1 MEFNKVATFLSGTF
15 SWISSSAQLASGAT
29 HLSSRIGQLLSRSSG
44 HGLTVPEQRVL
55 LVIERQ
61 IDSLVHP
68 LQYCVFWARHRS
80 SAIHSTVH
88 HVQEILLSVCT
99 FIQPFLDGSLF
110 QHPTSEDHALSRVF
124 TSPRVAPTRHAATG
138 PLSSVGSSVPCVPGG
153 RGHVYEDLLYCSS
166 ELGVACALL
175 NTALNFIH
183 FVERPCPSCLEREAG
198 GYPLVSCQ
206 RERILPVSA
215 GQEDAQRRVFS
226 NSAVLNNMRTAEID
240 RSQADS
246 QVRDTE
252 EGSPFPRS
260 GGDGGGKAAEAH
272 ARTNPGE
279 KLPSPRQLYVD
290 GKHADGLFLHDAGSA
305 CERVRDTPCL
315 GRHPEHTE
323 PAGSATFSM
332 VDRRASPSLWPP
344 LLGYVAGVPHPLRHT
359 CFSPAALLRASRK
372 LQEAQCATPRG
383 GDLCMSVG
391 RLYFRVI
398 TQTLLPSSLLHPSSW
413 PVGPSFSTAPP
424 SAFCPGVPGQ
434 DAGASSR
441 TYRAPCIEGKSH
453 YLDGQ
458 EGDPTDLERFYLNPM
473 SLHSGRV
480 ESSLHPSYSPP
491 THPGDYPGML
501 LGNGSWTSREDTLK
515 RSCHFGSPANEAS
528 PYAYPGN
535 TGRLEAE
542 GVRGSGAGS
551 GGHCA
556 PRQWVTGSI
565 SDWSLLHPVAL
576 LRIVK
581 NTNEGS
587 TFRTGTA
594 GPWTGAGNGARQS
607 HTTERTTSLCVESL
621 HLHEKSSGATP
632 ASSGR
637 GTGQWGETSFL
648 PAGPP
653 SGAFSH
659 FGGKG
664 PGGAGLGG
672 VTEGGG
678 ASALGGRLPCA
689 NVSEP
694 GARGAGELSAEAAFE
709 RGPGPW
715 SFLSGLE
722 RAGPI
727 AEAVPTRRL
736 DGDNPVGEGSLYGF
750 SVSMGMYQADE
761 DSGHDSDIVYVPDP
775 EQIDEALLGL
785 PALKIGE
792 TATPHTMAYPS
803 RHVDSLQ
810 NRQENYNIHG
820 TGGRDRIHVASHGDN
835 DCEHHPIR
843 AFMQNKPQCT
853 ETQPG
858 RTETGSGWSD
868 GSQGPPSSSLTG
880 AYQERLGDSDT
891 AAGHRRGGNA
901 GVSVPVG
908 QEVQGNDKWEPVTQR
923 PRVQERR
930 LKGGSAWELEETAF
944 PSWLGNAGQV
954 PSAPPGC
961 QTSYHVQPSRSPRTA
976 EAACMP
982 LVSSGSTFAL
992 PPIGDRRRASAVS
1005 SSASEAGFDRVT
1017 ITAGKLHDET
1027 ETQFPSLY
1035 SRPEEPSMRSAQ
1047 ANFREHARS
1056 CVSRSSVITGLTG
1069 QESEISSNPYSLLP
1083 SHPLPE
1089 SSSSACW
1096 PTDCWY
1102 GASNGKRDGPSP
1114 VLNCD
1119 SEKHQSLEMREYG
1132 CCRGISGDNRCR
1144 TLSIPPSFPPLML
1157 SRKMPVFLPPAL
1169 AAAISC
1175 RRLSFPTTVCLGARL
1190 TSQSRLGLPI
1200 PSALPPLPADH
1211 SATNARGG
1219 GSNTLGTRK
1228 CWSQGRQP
1236 SHAVRPFVPPP
1247 DMACLVW
1254 SWKFPAAHAVPLR
1267 ATGLLSQL
1275 ERRLAYLRHH
1285 QTVHSCQC
1293 CRGKHESAMCE
1304 EHLRSSAHMQE
1315 EQETGG
1321 CRFAQSP
1328 SRGGVPLE
1336 RGREAAS
1343 EVGIKRSGHTTGR
1356 HGDEEAKSF
1365 PTVQKGEEQ
1374 RPTGRLATPIDGQ
1387 QKAFVCGLDETQQDA
1402 GERSRID
1409 DEKTI
1414 RGEQE
1419 KARSRKKKA
1428 NLSQGLPLKDE
1439 CWGNTPDSS
1448 SSESRLVTSSL
1459 EVRGRLPDTLVS
1471 SRGHSSGSY
1480 SGKKEGTETNCCSPT
1495 TNSRTSWTSL
1505 LHSDVSGRSGEQ
1517 STGSDLEGLLPL
1529 KAVESATLHVS
1540 KFSPVSAS
1548 GSDTPLGPKKKR
1560 GKRRKDRQEMG
1571 PMFDRMSPP
1580 QGGSDNESIPI
1591 QSFMNNMDTKIESAG
1606 NVTLKRSSDVQE
1618 ERTPPSENVDEPNDH
1633 SGSQETPH
1641 AARCVEGTD
1650 AWTTQ
1655 ELGKGKGGSAHT
1667 SVSPGTDIT
1676 DVFPSSGGVCYGE
1689 EVMTIISDSPGEDRT
1704 YAAGRNSTAVPVAFV
1719 ESDASSVGQTAQ
1731 DTEKEEPEGTM
1742 RGGGVQGHD
1751 SGLQNFSENDSSS
1764 VSLEKC
1770 HARHAEGRHEYQ
1782 SPHAHRRQTHHDPSC
1797 PSHERILRATCQNR
1811 QREVV
1816 LPGEHIHLNVPV
1828 LPLPDFNGDTLVQQR
1843 FQVHYAF
1850 LFDPGALDS
1859 DPHSIAHSGTTNTRR
1874 HGRDG
1879 LGGMRS
1885 SEDQLSALEFLYFAR
1900 LCVIDGGLHA
1910 NNGGERGHGNAT
1922 AGESRSGLLQA
1933 GHTEA
1938 TDELLA
1944 ELLKNVFLDTS

>member
-15 SWISSSAQLASGAT
+15 SWISSSAHLASGAT

-99 FIQPFLDGSLF
+99 FIQPFLDGSLL
-110 QHPTSEDHALSRVF
+110 QHSTSEDQSVSRVF
-124 TSPRVAPTRHAATG
+124 TSSRVAPTRHAATG
-138 PLSSVGSSVPCVPGG
+138 PLSSVGSSVPGVPGG

-166 ELGVACALL
+166 ELGVACTLL

-206 RERILPVSA
+206 REWDLPFSA
-215 GQEDAQRRVFS
+215 GQEDARRRIFS
-226 NSAVLNNMRTAEID
+226 NSAALNNMGASEIN
-240 RSQADS
+240 RNQADI
-246 QVRDTE
+246 QMRDSE
-252 EGSPFPRS
+252 EGSSFSRS
-260 GGDGGGKAAEAH
+260 GGDGGGNATETH
-272 ARTNPGE
+272 SRTNPGE
-279 KLPSPRQLYVD
+279 NPPSLRQPYLD
-290 GKHADGLFLHDAGSA
+290 TKDADGLFLHDAGSA

-315 GRHPEHTE
+315 GRYPGHTE
-323 PAGSATFSM
+323 PIGSASFSM
-332 VDRRASPSLWPP
+332 VDRRASSSLWPP
-344 LLGYVAGVPHPLRHT
+344 LLGCVAGVPHPLRQT
-359 CFSPAALLRASRK
+359 RFSPAALLRASRK

-398 TQTLLPSSLLHPSSW
+398 TQTLLPSSLLHSSSSS
-413 PVGPSFSTAPP
+413 VGPSFSTASP
-424 SAFCPGVPGQ
+424 SGFCPGVPGQ
-434 DAGASSR
+434 DAGASSW
-441 TYRAPCIEGKSH
+441 TYPAPCIEGKSQ

-458 EGDPTDLERFYLNPM
+458 DGDPTDLERFYVNPM
-473 SLHSGRV
+473 SLNSGRV

-491 THPGDYPGML
+491 THPGAYPGMV
-501 LGNGSWTSREDTLK
+501 LGNGSWTSPEDTLK
-515 RSCHFGSPANEAS
+515 RSCHFGSPADETS

-535 TGRLEAE
+535 TGRLGAE

-587 TFRTGTA
+587 TFRTGAA

-621 HLHEKSSGATP
+621 HLHEKSSGSTP
-632 ASSGR
+632 AGSGR

-648 PAGPP
+648 PAGQP
-653 SGAFSH
+653 SGAFPH

-678 ASALGGRLPCA
+678 ASALGGRLPCVS
-689 NVSEP
+689 VSEP
-694 GARGAGELSAEAAFE
+694 GARGTGELSAEAAFE

-715 SFLSGLE
+715 NVLSGFE
-722 RAGPI
+722 HAGST
-727 AEAVPTRRL
+727 AEGVPARRL

-761 DSGHDSDIVYVPDP
+761 DGGHDSDIVYVPDP

-792 TATPHTMAYPS
+792 TATPHTMSYPS

-810 NRQENYNIHG
+810 NRQENYTIHG
-820 TGGRDRIHVASHGDN
+820 TGRRDRIHVVAHGNN
-835 DCEHHPIR
+835 DCEHHPIH
-843 AFMQNKPQCT
+843 ACMQNKPQCS

-880 AYQERLGDSDT
+880 AYQERLGDCDT
-891 AAGHRRGGNA
+891 AEGYRRGGDA
-901 GVSVPVG
+901 GVSVPMG
-908 QEVQGNDKWEPVTQR
+908 LEVQGNGKWEPMTQR
-923 PRVQERR
+923 PWVQERR
-930 LKGGSAWELEETAF
+930 FKGGSASGLEETAF
-944 PSWLGNAGQV
+944 PSSLGNSGQV
-954 PSAPPGC
+954 PSAPPCC
-961 QTSYHVQPSRSPRTA
+961 QTSYHAQPSRSPRTA
-976 EAACMP
+976 KAACTP
-982 LVSSGSTFAL
+982 LVSSESTFAES
-992 PPIGDRRRASAVS
+992 PVADRRRAYAVS
-1005 SSASEAGFDRVT
+1005 GSASEAGFDRVT
-1017 ITAGKLHDET
+1017 ITAGKLHDER
-1027 ETQFPSLY
+1027 ETQFLSLY
-1035 SRPEEPSMRSAQ
+1035 SRPQESSTRSAQ
-1047 ANFREHARS
+1047 ASFLEHARS
-1056 CVSRSSVITGLTG
+1056 CVSGSSAITGLTG
-1069 QESEISSNPYSLLP
+1069 QERKISSNPYSLLP

-1089 SSSSACW
+1089 STSSACW
-1096 PTDCWY
+1096 PTDCRY
-1102 GASNGKRDGPSP
+1102 GASNGEHDEPRPLLS
-1114 VLNCD
+1114 CD
-1119 SEKHQSLEMREYG
+1119 SVKHQSLELREYG
-1132 CCRGISGDNRCR
+1132 CWRGISGNSHCH
-1144 TLSIPPSFPPLML
+1144 TQSTPPSFPPLIL
-1157 SRKMPVFLPPAL
+1157 SRKMPAFLPPAL

-1211 SATNARGG
+1211 SAANARGG

-1228 CWSQGRQP
+1228 RWGQGRQP
-1236 SHAVRPFVPPP
+1236 SHAVRPFVPSP

-1285 QTVHSCQC
+1285 RTVNSCQC
-1293 CRGKHESAMCE
+1293 CHGKHEPGTCE
-1304 EHLRSSAHMQE
+1304 EHLRSSAQMQE

-1328 SRGGVPLE
+1328 SRGGVPSE
-1336 RGREAAS
+1336 RGGEAAS
-1343 EVGIKRSGHTTGR
+1343 EGGIKWSGHTAGR
-1356 HGDEEAKSF
+1356 NGDEETESF
-1365 PTVQKGEEQ
+1365 PTEQKREEQ
-1374 RPTGRLATPIDGQ
+1374 RPTGQPATPVDGQ
-1387 QKAFVCGLDETQQDA
+1387 RKAFVCGLDETQQDA
-1402 GERSRID
+1402 GERSSID

-1414 RGEQE
+1414 RGEQG
-1419 KARSRKKKA
+1419 KARYRKKKA
-1428 NLSQGLPLKDE
+1428 NLSQGLLRKDE
-1439 CWGNTPDSS
+1439 YWGNTPDSS
-1448 SSESRLVTSSL
+1448 SSESRLVTSL
-1459 EVRGRLPDTLVS
+1459 EVGGRLPDPLKS
-1471 SRGHSSGSY
+1471 SRGDSSGSY
-1480 SGKKEGTETNCCSPT
+1480 FGKKEGTETNCCSQT
-1495 TNSRTSWTSL
+1495 TNSRASWTSL
-1505 LHSDVSGRSGEQ
+1505 LHSEVSGRSGEQ
-1517 STGSDLEGLLPL
+1517 STGSDVEGLIPL

-1540 KFSPVSAS
+1540 KVSPVSAC
-1548 GSDTPLGPKKKR
+1548 GSDTPLGPTKKR
-1560 GKRRKDRQEMG
+1560 GKRRKDRQETG
-1571 PMFDRMSPP
+1571 PMLDRMSPP
-1580 QGGSDNESIPI
+1580 QGGSDNESKHI
-1591 QSFMNNMDTKIESAG
+1591 QSFMKNMDTKIESASS
-1606 NVTLKRSSDVQE
+1606 VTLKRSSDVKE
-1618 ERTPPSENVDEPNDH
+1618 EGIPPSGNLDESNDH

-1641 AARCVEGTD
+1641 PARCVEDTN
-1650 AWTTQ
+1650 AWTPQ
-1655 ELGKGKGGSAHT
+1655 EPGKGKGGSAHT
-1667 SVSPGTDIT
+1667 SVSPGTDVT
-1676 DVFPSSGGVCYGE
+1676 DMFPSSGSVCYGE
-1689 EVMTIISDSPGEDRT
+1689 EVMTIISGSPGEDRT
-1704 YAAGRNSTAVPVAFV
+1704 YTAGRNSTAVPVAFV
-1719 ESDASSVGQTAQ
+1719 ESDDPSVGETAQ
-1731 DTEKEEPEGTM
+1731 GREKEQPEGTM
-1742 RGGGVQGHD
+1742 RGGGGQGHD
-1751 SGLQNFSENDSSS
+1751 SGSNNFSKNGSSS

-1770 HARHAEGRHEYQ
+1770 HARHGKGRHEYQ
-1782 SPHAHRRQTHHDPSC
+1782 SPHTHRRQMHHDPSC
-1797 PSHERILRATCQNR
+1797 PGHERILRATCPNR

-1816 LPGEHIHLNVPV
+1816 FPEEHIRLNVPV

-1843 FQVHYAF
+1843 FLVHYAF

-1900 LCVIDGGLHA
+1900 LCVIDGGLDA
-1910 NNGGERGHGNAT
+1910 NNGGEHRDGDAT
-1922 AGESRSGLLQA
+1922 AGELRNGLLQA